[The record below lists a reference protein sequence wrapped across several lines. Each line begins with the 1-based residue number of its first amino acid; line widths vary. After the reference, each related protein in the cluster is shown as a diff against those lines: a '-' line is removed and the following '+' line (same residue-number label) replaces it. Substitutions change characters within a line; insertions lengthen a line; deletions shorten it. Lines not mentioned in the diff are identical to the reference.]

1 MSKHFNRYA
10 LSSSCSCLL
19 SAALFLAL
27 VPTTISAQ
35 QGGSPL
41 PIIPAPAHVE
51 QGVGSLDLAR
61 GLTVDSSKQDEDAKA
76 VTASLQMMLSKTHGS
91 PLLVVRSGKLSARP
105 QLVFAH
111 RAHQGAG
118 QLDESYALDIST
130 SEVRI
135 SASSR
140 SGYFYGVVSLWQMLA
155 QSPRTLTAIHIEDE
169 PRFRWRGLM
178 LDSARHIQSEQF
190 IFQLLDY
197 MGQHKLNVLHW
208 HLTDDQG
215 WRIEIKR
222 YPKLTSVGAFRGQTM
237 PPYQAGS
244 IAATGQYGGFFT
256 QVQIRRIVA
265 YAKARNVTVVPEIEM
280 PGHASAPL
288 AAYPQFG
295 SSPTPLTAVPIGWG
309 IFPNLYN
316 VDDATFEFL
325 QNILTEVMDLFPSE
339 YIHVGGDEA
348 IKEQWKANPVIQTKM
363 QSLGIKN
370 EDAMQSWFINRIEKF
385 INAHGRRMI
394 GWDEIL
400 EGGLSPHAA
409 VMSWRG
415 KQGAVAAAQQGHDAV
430 LTPNRPLYFNYRQS
444 DATNEPAGRDPV
456 NSLADVYNFNAAP
469 DGLTPEQ
476 QTHVMGVQGSLW
488 SEYVLTEGNVQLM
501 LFPRAAALAEVAWSP
516 VKGRSFQDF
525 LHRLPQDQK
534 RAEAFGVSP
543 SESVFKVRDHVTLL
557 DKGDHAMIDLST
569 QGGIGV
575 IHYTLDGS
583 PVTSSSPVAQGPQDV
598 SLPTTLRSVAFDEG
612 KALGSPIL
620 KKLTLASALRRDS
633 RELDSCTNSAGIQ
646 MEQDPIRNLERP
658 VFRVT
663 FANPCWIYRHAE
675 LNRFSGL
682 TVGVGSIPYIFHS
695 AKRPILPV
703 QSSKSTTANLEVRI
717 DNCKGDLLTT
727 IPLAPAFRK
736 DGVTS
741 LTADSLVPA
750 HGSHDLCFAM
760 KNADPATVW
769 LLNFI
774 QPTTK

>member
-1 MSKHFNRYA
+1 MSKHSNRSA
-10 LSSSCSCLL
+10 MSPICSSFV
-19 SAALFLAL
+19 SAALFFAL
-27 VPTTISAQ
+27 VPMTITAQ
-35 QGGSPL
+35 QTGSSL
-41 PIIPAPAHVE
+41 PIIPAPAHFE

-61 GLTVDSSKQDEDAKA
+61 GLTVDSSKQDEAAKA
-76 VTASLQMMLSKTHGS
+76 ATESLQSLLSKTHGS
-91 PLLVVRSGKLSARP
+91 SLLVIKGGKLPARP
-105 QLVFAH
+105 QLIFDH
-111 RAHQGAG
+111 RAPHGPG
-118 QLDESYALDIST
+118 LVDESYALDISP

-140 SGYFYGVVSLWQMLA
+140 SGYYYGVVSLWQMLA
-155 QSPRTLTAIHIEDE
+155 QNPRTLADMHLEDE

-190 IFQLLDY
+190 ILQLLDY

-237 PPYQAGS
+237 PPYQSGS
-244 IAATGQYGGFFT
+244 IAPTGQYGGFFT

-348 IKEQWKANPVIQTKM
+348 IKEQWKGNPVIQAKM
-363 QSLGIKN
+363 QLLGIKN

-400 EGGLSPHAA
+400 EGGLSPNAA

-415 KQGAVAAAQQGHDAV
+415 KQGAVAAAKQGHDAV

-444 DATNEPAGRDPV
+444 DATDEPAGRDPV
-456 NSLADVYNFNAAP
+456 NSLADVYNFSATP

-476 QTHVMGVQGSLW
+476 QTHIMGVQGSLW

-501 LFPRAAALAEVAWSP
+501 LFPRAAALAELGWSP
-516 VKGRSFQDF
+516 VQGKSFPDF
-525 LHRLPQDQK
+525 LHRLPQDQM
-534 RAEAFGVSP
+534 RTEAFGLHP
-543 SESVFKVRDHVTLL
+543 SQSVFEVHDRVTLL
-557 DKGDHAMIDLST
+557 GKGDHATIDLST

-583 PVTSSSPVAQGPQDV
+583 PVTSSSSVFHAQQEVP
-598 SLPTTLRSVAFDEG
+598 LPSTLRALAFDGEQ
-612 KALGSPIL
+612 ALGSPISE
-620 KKLTLASALRRDS
+620 KLTLASALRRDS

-646 MEQDPIRNLERP
+646 MEQDPIRNTERP

-675 LNRFSGL
+675 TDRISGL

-695 AKRPILPV
+695 ANRPILPM
-703 QSSKSTTANLEVRI
+703 QSASSTTASLEVRI
-717 DNCKGDLLTT
+717 DNCKGDLLTS

-741 LTADSLVPA
+741 LVAESLVPA

-769 LLNFI
+769 LLNYI
-774 QPTTK
+774 QPTAK